1 MYSGNS
7 EEYWKRAKKR
17 NQINNNQVVLFILIA
32 IFLGFTVRVVIY
44 PRKDSLNDHEIQR
57 LLAENVPRPQ
67 ASSFQY
73 TLCETNIRDVLR
85 TECDSMCTSEAQSL
99 PRPMMYRSCHHGCSR
114 AFYSAAIIGCKNES
128 EIEAFSKMNQETNNA
143 CSRYMNIEP
152 RPEVQSTC
160 RKYYREGT
168 KKGHKIGSNFINNL
182 VDIDWNEKKNNYIK
196 TLKMRQV

>member
-7 EEYWKRAKKR
+7 EEYWKRSKKS
-17 NQINNNQVVLFILIA
+17 NQINNTEIVLLVLITIL
-32 IFLGFTVRVVIY
+32 LGFTARAVIY
-44 PRKDSLNDHEIQR
+44 PRNDSLNDHEIQR
-57 LLAENVPRPQ
+57 LLEENVPRPQ

-73 TLCETNIRDVLR
+73 NVCESNMRDALR

-99 PRPMMYRSCHHGCSR
+99 PRPTMYRSCHHGCSR

-128 EIEAFSKMNQETNNA
+128 EIEAHSKMNREANNA

-168 KKGHKIGSNFINNL
+168 KQGHKIGSNFINNL
-182 VDIDWNEKKNNYIK
+182 VDIHWEEKKDNY
-196 TLKMRQV
+196 LKSLKRGQA